1 MVWRMDRFKTHYDS
15 PIGGI
20 TMVSDGEAL
29 LGLRFDGHTEDAD
42 DGNAVWMDDL
52 PVFGLAFR
60 WLDEY
65 FAGCEPEVRVP
76 IRLEGTPFREEIWA
90 LLREVP
96 YGETV
101 SYGELA
107 RRLEM
112 KRADGRKVSA
122 RAVGGAVHHNPV
134 GIIVPCHR
142 VIGADGSL
150 IGYAGGLDVKARLL
164 RLEGVLESRTDDEG
178 S

>member
-1 MVWRMDRFKTHYDS
+1 MDKFKTRYDS

-20 TMVSDGEAL
+20 TMIADGEAL
-29 LGLRFDGHTEDAD
+29 LGLWFDGHTEDAD
-42 DGNAVWMDDL
+42 DDNAVWTDDL
-52 PVFGLAFR
+52 PIFRLAFR

-65 FAGCEPEVRVP
+65 FAGPKPKVHVP

-107 RRLEM
+107 HRLES
-112 KRADGRKVSA
+112 KHSDGRKVSA

-150 IGYAGGLDVKARLL
+150 TGYAGGLDVKARLL
-164 RLEGVLESRTDDEG
+164 RLEGVLEKPD
-178 S
+178 

>member
-1 MVWRMDRFKTHYDS
+1 MDKFKTHYDS

-20 TMVSDGEAL
+20 TMIADGEAL
-29 LGLRFDGHTEDAD
+29 LGLWFDGHTEDAD
-42 DGNAVWMDDL
+42 DDNAVWTDDL
-52 PVFGLAFR
+52 PIFGLAFR

-65 FAGCEPEVRVP
+65 FAGRKPKVHVP

-107 RRLEM
+107 YRLES

-150 IGYAGGLDVKARLL
+150 TGYAGGLDVKARLL
-164 RLEGVLESRTDDEG
+164 RLEGVLEKLD
-178 S
+178 

>member
-1 MVWRMDRFKTHYDS
+1 MDKFKTHYDS

-20 TMVSDGEAL
+20 TMIADGEVL
-29 LGLRFDGHTEDAD
+29 LGLWFDGHTEDAYVD
-42 DGNAVWMDDL
+42 NAVWTDDL
-52 PVFGLAFR
+52 PIFGLAFR

-65 FAGCEPEVRVP
+65 FAGRKPKVHVP

-107 RRLEM
+107 HRLES

-150 IGYAGGLDVKARLL
+150 TGYAGGLDVKARLL
-164 RLEGVLESRTDDEG
+164 RLEGVLEKPD
-178 S
+178 

>member
-1 MVWRMDRFKTHYDS
+1 MVRKMGRFRTRCDS
-15 PIGGI
+15 PVGDI
-20 TMVSDGEAL
+20 TMVADDGAL
-29 LGLRFDGHTEDAD
+29 LELRFDGHTKDTD
-42 DGNAVWMDDL
+42 DDDAVWMDDL
-52 PVFGLAFR
+52 PVFRLAFR

-65 FAGCEPEVRVP
+65 FAGRKPEVHVP

-107 RRLEM
+107 HRLEV

-122 RAVGGAVHHNPV
+122 RAVGGAVHHNPI
-134 GIIVPCHR
+134 GIMVPCHR

-150 IGYAGGLDVKARLL
+150 TGYAGGLDVKARLL
-164 RLEGVLESRTDDEG
+164 RLEGVPKKPGR
-178 S
+178 

>member
-1 MVWRMDRFKTHYDS
+1 MVWRMSRFKAHYDS

-20 TMVSDGEAL
+20 TMVSDGDAL
-29 LGLRFDGHTEDAD
+29 LGLWFDEHAEDAD
-42 DGNAVWMDDL
+42 DDDAVRADDL

-65 FAGCEPEVRVP
+65 FAGRNPKTHVP
-76 IRLEGTPFREEIWA
+76 IRLEGTPFREEIWT
-90 LLREVP
+90 LLREIP

-107 RRLEM
+107 HRLEA

-134 GIIVPCHR
+134 GVMVPCHR
-142 VIGADGSL
+142 VAGADDSL
-150 IGYAGGLDVKARLL
+150 TGYAGGLDVKARLL
-164 RLEGVLESRTDDEG
+164 RLEGALEKPD
-178 S
+178 

>member
-1 MVWRMDRFKTHYDS
+1 MDKFKTHYDS

-20 TMVSDGEAL
+20 TMIADGEVL
-29 LGLRFDGHTEDAD
+29 LGLWFDGHTEDAD
-42 DGNAVWMDDL
+42 DDNAVWTDDL
-52 PVFGLAFR
+52 PIFGLAFR

-65 FAGCEPEVRVP
+65 FAGRKPKVHVP

-107 RRLEM
+107 HRLES
-112 KRADGRKVSA
+112 KRADSPRRNLA
-122 RAVGGAVHHNPV
+122 AVGGAVHHNPV

-150 IGYAGGLDVKARLL
+150 TGYAGGLDVKARLL
-164 RLEGVLESRTDDEG
+164 RLEGVLEKPD
-178 S
+178 

>member
-1 MVWRMDRFKTHYDS
+1 MGGRYKTRYDS

-20 TMVSDGEAL
+20 TMISDGEAL
-29 LGLRFDGHTEDAD
+29 LGLWFDGHAEDSD
-42 DGNAVWMDDL
+42 DDNAAWTDDL
-52 PVFGLAFR
+52 PVFRLAFR

-65 FAGCEPEVRVP
+65 FEGRKPEVHVP

-107 RRLEM
+107 HRLEA
-112 KRADGRKVSA
+112 KRAHGRRVSA

-134 GIIVPCHR
+134 GIMVPCHR
-142 VIGADGSL
+142 VIGADGGL
-150 IGYAGGLDVKARLL
+150 TGYAGGLKTKARLL
-164 RLEGVLESRTDDEG
+164 RLEGALKQPD
-178 S
+178 